1 MVTHLRLIL
10 NPDVSLV
17 VVSFR
22 PGVVVFE
29 KGSMIG
35 TNDSWNFSNLSSN
48 DKNVSSR
55 DVWPLEFGEKE
66 LLSISVESLEKWSRE
81 FAAPSKLL

>member
-1 MVTHLRLIL
+1 ML
-10 NPDVSLV
+10 NPVVSLV

-22 PGVVVFE
+22 PGVEVFDE
-29 KGSMIG
+29 GSMIG

-55 DVWPLEFGEKE
+55 DVWSLEFDEKE
-66 LLSISVESLEKWSRE
+66 VLSVMSLEKWSKE